1 MSSAKVGSQISPQQS
16 LLRCETTS
24 KYVLDGNAKQ
34 LSLCVRWALK
44 FKRFNYHVLYLCIE
58 RPPKE
63 SQITKYMH
71 ERRGKEIATGL
82 LFVYSSSIAPIVKM
96 TAS

>member
-44 FKRFNYHVLYLCIE
+44 FKRFNYHVMCIE

-63 SQITKYMH
+63 RQITKYMH